1 MGADL
6 RLILFDVDGTLV
18 DSQASILAV
27 IAVAFRTIRH
37 AAPDRETV
45 LGIVGLF
52 LDRAVDHLVP
62 DLDRDAKA
70 AWVAAYK
77 TAYFEA
83 RTKANSA
90 EYTPLYLG
98 ARAMLDALKAR
109 DHLLLGVATGKSK
122 RGLDAVLAAHGLER
136 YFVTLQVADHHPSKP
151 HPSMV
156 LAAMAETEVG
166 PDATVMIGD
175 TRFDMNMARAARIPA
190 IGVSWGYHPAASL
203 GADHVI
209 EAFEDLPAVLDTLWD
224 TGR

>member
-98 ARAMLDALKAR
+98 ARAMLDAHFVDRRIGRSGKGHGQR
-109 DHLLLGVATGKSK
+109 IHHLLLRGPFRGHGHGHLMAGQYQHGFCRGFHTVPVQCNTEPARVFDHRAVRPEPLLFPFAHLPVPHRVSKTASKS
-122 RGLDAVLAAHGLER
+122 
-136 YFVTLQVADHHPSKP
+136 S
-151 HPSMV
+151 
-156 LAAMAETEVG
+156 
-166 PDATVMIGD
+166 
-175 TRFDMNMARAARIPA
+175 N
-190 IGVSWGYHPAASL
+190 AS
-203 GADHVI
+203 I
-209 EAFEDLPAVLDTLWD
+209 T
-224 TGR
+224 